1 MNKQGG
7 SSVELYPTK
16 DKDKHSRIGGIIL
29 DAAVSLTRKPSPHMQ
44 EHSE

>member
-16 DKDKHSRIGGIIL
+16 DKDKHSRIGGIL

-44 EHSE
+44 EHGE